1 MLDHHD
7 IARYLQ
13 DQGLATIDSRDLA
26 WICEHLITAGPARS
40 LSLAALHTLDRQIAA
55 IPTGRQR
62 LLRQARDRVLLYLGK
77 VCEWTLP
84 TPLSPLLVDH
94 DQQWMAAI
102 QGFNEDAGRLRQG
115 YRLAREHF
123 LRSPDLSLGFLLTML
138 MVEVAPLP
146 LRYWQAV
153 LASRAPVTCFE
164 GQFTLEIPH
173 PSALAAYAS
182 RTQPSITRLPLSAFA
197 YRVLTTHL
205 AQQDGAPTLT
215 QILRTLDLALAAAPY
230 GLAPRSAAD
239 WQRTALALWHHHHQV
254 PPDLLRDI
262 SDPMRHVATLPA
274 TTAGQLSATLADR
287 LFQPPPGS
295 SPPPSGSP
303 TAPAK
308 TSWPHLALIAAHRA
322 ARSEPPAPPA
332 LTGENLVPALL
343 YRYVADLMVDGGI
356 KQPTLPADTIA
367 RYSNFYRHLP
377 PLSVDQAADPEALV
391 GWAHASLAALD
402 DTESQQWHFFQF
414 LRSIAQ
420 QSLTDHLDLGQFE
433 RPTLPARIDAFRLST
448 AQVHQLISAL
458 IGAHQGHALQRLFA
472 AVAVLLGYYGALR
485 RGEVLRL
492 RVSDIRT
499 LPHHPDRVELV
510 ITRTREGRPK
520 NRQTRRVYPVLPE
533 IAAKLLRVVLR
544 IHAHSDGQQPLLG
557 CAGESMS
564 SRAAH
569 YLYPVTQGLKGL
581 FGQQARFHHLRH
593 AGAELLTLQ
602 GLHLAYQRDETHLA
616 GALND
621 RTMQAQLT
629 PAVCRARFDFW
640 LEGRDWAQVN
650 DAMLLDV
657 ISAQLG
663 HAHYATTRRHYLH
676 GLERIM
682 PLCWPRTRPY
692 CRDELRYVLG
702 MSVGSNDISRVLA
715 QLCPGYAPLSHQAKK
730 AFVPMLS
737 EDALFARIV
746 PNAVPLTLD
755 SPTDPQA
762 WLQSWLKNA
771 PQHWQ
776 QTSRFEL
783 FNGHVL
789 RRLADG
795 SLDMITLSRA
805 WRSLGEHRGWT
816 VDGPTLR
823 ALRTLGMPQITAVTP
838 DPATGC
844 EDALTW
850 LFRCGCNRETAQAL
864 ATLRQLPML
873 AGISATLTLIQNR
886 KSLHSTKWDRVRQQ
900 FARRQD
906 RVVREIVAQGPTQLQ
921 IQFDTRL
928 PAALLKAPLQGFFNS
943 MLLSQPQQDVTHGQ

>member
-13 DQGLATIDSRDLA
+13 DQGLAMIDSRDLT
-26 WICEHLITAGPARS
+26 WICERLITTGPARS
-40 LSLAALHTLDRQIAA
+40 LTLEALQTLDRQIAA

-62 LLRQARDRVLLYLGK
+62 PLRQARDRVLLYLGN

-84 TPLSPLLVDH
+84 TQLSPLLVDH

-102 QGFNEDAGRLRQG
+102 QGFNQDAGQLRRG
-115 YRLAREHF
+115 YRLAREQF
-123 LRSPDLSLGFLLTML
+123 LRSPEPSLGFLLTML

-153 LASRAPVTCFE
+153 LASSAPVTCFE

-197 YRVLTTHL
+197 YRVLTTYL
-205 AQQDGAPTLT
+205 AQQEASPTLT
-215 QILRTLDLALAAAPY
+215 QILRTLDLSLAAAPY
-230 GLAPRSAAD
+230 GLTPRSAAD
-239 WQRTALALWHHHHQV
+239 WQRTALALWHHHHQI

-274 TTAGQLSATLADR
+274 TTAGQVPARLADR
-287 LFQPPPGS
+287 LFQPPAGS
-295 SPPPSGSP
+295 SPPSRTPV
-303 TAPAK
+303 APAR
-308 TSWPHLALIAAHRA
+308 TRWPHLALIAAHRTG
-322 ARSEPPAPPA
+322 RSETPAPPA
-332 LTGENLVPALL
+332 LNGENLVPALL

-356 KQPTLPADTIA
+356 KQPTLPAETIA

-448 AQVHQLISAL
+448 AQVHQLITTLISAN
-458 IGAHQGHALQRLFA
+458 QGHALQRLFA

-492 RVSDIRT
+492 RVGDIRI
-499 LPHHPDRVELV
+499 LPDHLNRFELV
-510 ITRTREGRPK
+510 ITHTREGRPK
-520 NRQTRRVYPVLPE
+520 NRQTRLVYPVLPE
-533 IAAKLLRVVLR
+533 IAARLLRALLR
-544 IHAHSDGQQPLLG
+544 IHAHSDRQQPLLG
-557 CAGESMS
+557 CDGESMS

-593 AGAELLTLQ
+593 AGAELLILQ

-621 RTMQAQLT
+621 RTMQAELT
-629 PAVCRARFDFW
+629 AAACRARFDFW

-650 DAMLLDV
+650 DAILLDV

-682 PLCWPRTRPY
+682 PLCWPRTRSY

-715 QLCPGYAPLSHQAKK
+715 QLCPGYAQLSDQAKK

-746 PNAVPLTLD
+746 PNAVPVTL
-755 SPTDPQA
+755 SSNTNPQA
-762 WLQSWLKNA
+762 WLDCWLKNV
-771 PQHWQ
+771 PRDWQ
-776 QTSRFEL
+776 QQSTFEL
-783 FNGHVL
+783 FNGQVL
-789 RRLADG
+789 RRLSDG

-823 ALRTLGMPQITAVTP
+823 ALRTLGQPQITAVTP
-838 DPATGC
+838 DPTTGTD
-844 EDALTW
+844 DALACV
-850 LFRCGCNRETAQAL
+850 FRCGCNRETAQAL

-873 AGISATLTLIQNR
+873 AGVSATLTLVQNR
-886 KSLHSTKWDRVRQQ
+886 KSQHSAKWDLVRQQ

-906 RVVREIVAQGPTQLQ
+906 RVVREITANGTTHLQ

-928 PAALLKAPLQGFFNS
+928 PAALLKAPLHAFFNS
-943 MLLSQPQQDVTHGQ
+943 LILSQPQQDVTHGQ